1 VSAVAWTTYQPSGV
15 PALGQE
21 HQRRALIR
29 AARQHLEVAAAAAR
43 EGAPGLTVETE
54 VHGGEAP
61 AALRDEAARAAMI
74 VLGTR
79 GRGGFTGLLLGSV
92 AVALAAHAAIPVIVV
107 RGEQATW
114 SDGAPVVVG
123 VDGSPEGEAALGFAF
138 DEAGRRRV
146 RLIAVHAWGDPITDP
161 YLAPYVDWKEVEADE
176 RRILDDRLAG
186 WTVKYPEVAVERVV
200 VRASPAGTLVGRS
213 RAAGLVV
220 VGSRGR
226 GSARGLLLGSVSQA
240 VLHHAH
246 APVAVVPTEAGGEA

>member
-1 VSAVAWTTYQPSGV
+1 
-15 PALGQE
+15 
-21 HQRRALIR
+21 
-29 AARQHLEVAAAAAR
+29 
-43 EGAPGLTVETE
+43 
-54 VHGGEAP
+54 
-61 AALRDEAARAAMI
+61 
-74 VLGTR
+74 
-79 GRGGFTGLLLGSV
+79 
-92 AVALAAHAAIPVIVV
+92 
-107 RGEQATW
+107 
-114 SDGAPVVVG
+114 
-123 VDGSPEGEAALGFAF
+123 
-138 DEAGRRRV
+138 
-146 RLIAVHAWGDPITDP
+146 
-161 YLAPYVDWKEVEADE
+161 VDWKEVEADE